1 MSSRDVEDAPSGE
14 FQENSYVSRQ
24 GEKAEPIPV
33 QADSDKI
40 EDPIDPN
47 MADTDVQLGMKL
59 VLPPNDAN
67 PLTAVTTERDDAE
80 AIDKTNIVKE
90 RTRGAGKPGGTYRE
104 PGDEEGLPD
113 DTGRSSN

>member
-47 MADTDVQLGMKL
+47 MADTDVQL
-59 VLPPNDAN
+59 
-67 PLTAVTTERDDAE
+67 ERDDAE